1 MADGSEVGTASLQFT
16 PTWIMAAVGSILVLI
31 SLAAERGLHQ
41 LGMVRTYVRCF
52 NYLCCLLRRLS
63 DRGI

>member
-41 LGMVRTYVRCF
+41 LGMVRTYVRTLF
-52 NYLCCLLRRLS
+52 QLFVLPSEAL
-63 DRGI
+63 I